1 MEAHM
6 EKLAN
11 KQSENDVQS
20 LNEEE
25 LDQAA
30 GGYAKPGTK
39 INGDDDFIDGK
50 SQSKTGKQK
59 YYG

>member
-1 MEAHM
+1 MEEHM

-25 LDQAA
+25 LDQATGA
-30 GGYAKPGTK
+30 VHRPIYA
-39 INGDDDFIDGK
+39 
-50 SQSKTGKQK
+50 QK
-59 YYG
+59 

>member
-1 MEAHM
+1 MAT
-6 EKLAN
+6 LAN
-11 KQSENDVQS
+11 EKKDLGAQLLED
-20 LNEEE
+20 EE
-25 LDQAA
+25 LDQAT

-39 INGDDDFIDGK
+39 INGDDDFFDGK

>member
-1 MEAHM
+1 MAT
-6 EKLAN
+6 LAN
-11 KQSENDVQS
+11 EKKDHGAQLLED
-20 LNEEE
+20 EE
-25 LDQAA
+25 LDQAT

-39 INGDDDFIDGK
+39 INGDDDFFDVK

>member
-1 MEAHM
+1 MAT
-6 EKLAN
+6 LAN
-11 KQSENDVQS
+11 EKKDLGAQLLED
-20 LNEEE
+20 EE
-25 LDQAA
+25 LDQAT

-39 INGDDDFIDGK
+39 INGDDDFFDVK

>member
-1 MEAHM
+1 MAT
-6 EKLAN
+6 LAN
-11 KQSENDVQS
+11 EKKDLGAQLLED
-20 LNEEE
+20 EE
-25 LDQAA
+25 LDQAT

>member
-30 GGYAKPGTK
+30 GAVHLPSYA
-39 INGDDDFIDGK
+39 
-50 SQSKTGKQK
+50 QK
-59 YYG
+59 KVK

>member
-1 MEAHM
+1 M

-25 LDQAA
+25 LDQAT
-30 GGYAKPGTK
+30 GGYANPGTI

>member
-1 MEAHM
+1 MAT
-6 EKLAN
+6 LAN
-11 KQSENDVQS
+11 EKKDLGAQLLED
-20 LNEEE
+20 EE
-25 LDQAA
+25 LDQAS

-39 INGDDDFIDGK
+39 INSDDDFIDGK